1 MELQVG
7 KTVGMAAKGTC
18 RTLIIYQC
26 AFGDQG
32 VYVCDAHGA
41 QTSASL
47 KVQGEDWAE
56 WEVRASCRTSLP
68 LVSPIEVLGP
78 LTPTL

>member
-1 MELQVG
+1 MG
-7 KTVGMAAKGTC
+7 KTVGMAAQGTC

-32 VYVCDAHGA
+32 MYVCDAHEA
-41 QTSASL
+41 QTSASV

-56 WEVRASCRTSLP
+56 WEVRARCKDLLDP
-68 LVSPIEVLGP
+68 CVPHHGA
-78 LTPTL
+78 

>member
-26 AFGDQG
+26 ASGDQG
-32 VYVCDAHGA
+32 VYVCDAREA

-47 KVQGEDWAE
+47 KVQGEAWAV
-56 WEVRASCRTSLP
+56 WGVRARCTTP
-68 LVSPIEVLGP
+68 LRCQPSG
-78 LTPTL
+78 TQ